1 MRQHSDRNRVAIKS
15 QSSRN
20 QHAVRARAHRS
31 HSRSRSR
38 RDDRRGCASY
48 PACAEGTCRVSERMP
63 MASLI
68 RWVPRRVYLRVQR
81 VHVAST
87 VTGRFAPVPVA
98 EGEMGEALKRGRAAR
113 HALPRDL
120 QVRAQQRVQTVVVA
134 RTGIWR
140 WDEMHAPCDETPRRW
155 DEMRAPCDETPR
167 RGGGR
172 RAAHV
177 QAALGAAPL
186 ARRRAAAAVLGSR
199 TVHPRDR
206 GRGRLAFALGRAQL
220 EVELLARS
228 GRLASDPIVSG
239 DAAAP
244 GARGAEARRLG
255 RG

>member
-1 MRQHSDRNRVAIKS
+1 MHWVSA
-15 QSSRN
+15 SS
-20 QHAVRARAHRS
+20 
-31 HSRSRSR
+31 
-38 RDDRRGCASY
+38 
-48 PACAEGTCRVSERMP
+48 VSATR
-63 MASLI
+63 
-68 RWVPRRVYLRVQR
+68 LRVQR
-81 VHVAST
+81 VHVAAT
-87 VTGRFAPVPVA
+87 VSGGLAPVPVA
-98 EGEMGEALKRGRAAR
+98 EGKMWEALKRWWAAR

-120 QVRAQQRVQTVVVA
+120 QVRAQQRVQTVVA
-134 RTGIWR
+134 RTRI
-140 WDEMHAPCDETPRRW
+140 RRW

-167 RGGGR
+167 RDGGR

-177 QAALGAAPL
+177 KAALGAAPL

-206 GRGRLAFALGRAQL
+206 SRGRLAFALGHAQL
-220 EVELLARS
+220 EVELLASS